1 MVTVVTALD
10 AKGSSLNSGRERDH
24 RGLLASSQARAI
36 AAERAS
42 GVKSAPNQACRSI
55 RCGVPREIK
64 PHEAESFIVKELRT
78 SLLSV

>member
-1 MVTVVTALD
+1 MVTVVTALE
-10 AKGSSLNSGRERDH
+10 AKSSGLSSGRERDH

-64 PHEAESFIVKELRT
+64 PQPKA
-78 SLLSV
+78 SLLKSRERAY